1 MKAGPS
7 WGWEEGLQA
16 LSSGPLATDAAA
28 DPCGT
33 LWVGC
38 KVSVRSFQDRVRAG
52 VLAPVWGT
60 IPTASGLHPEAG
72 VVERGGGTIA
82 PHKGNRSIVLTA
94 TITTPPKPLLL
105 PKSFCHLVRTPH
117 THTHTFSFCLRG

>member
-60 IPTASGLHPEAG
+60 IPTASGLHPEAA
-72 VVERGGGTIA
+72 VVFWGGEQAQGPAHVSVLFPSSCI
-82 PHKGNRSIVLTA
+82 NFIVKYLEN
-94 TITTPPKPLLL
+94 
-105 PKSFCHLVRTPH
+105 KSY
-117 THTHTFSFCLRG
+117 TFQKK